1 MRPAI
6 ADVMIHVDE
15 NLPDVGMCSIADTLC
30 DNAHVISGCL
40 SPTANHLILVRYD
53 ADAMRASELLQQ
65 VRNCGVHAELV
76 GF

>member
-1 MRPAI
+1 MKPAI

-15 NLPDVGMCSIADTLC
+15 NLPEVGMCSIADVLC
-30 DNAHVISGCL
+30 DNAHVASGCL
-40 SPTANHLILVRYD
+40 SHTANHLIMVRYD
-53 ADAMRASELLQQ
+53 SNALHARELVEQ

>member
-15 NLPDVGMCSIADTLC
+15 DLPDVGMCSIADTLC
-30 DNAHVISGCL
+30 ESPHVISGCL
-40 SPTANHLILVRYD
+40 SHNANHLILVRYD
-53 ADAMRASELLQQ
+53 ADAMRASDLVQQ